1 MISAPS
7 YKYVIDQ
14 QPIGRELFRHFC
26 DTKLELKRAID
37 FLDAV
42 VRVVAVVITFN
53 NVLNNCELR
62 FWLAVVFLYIRY
74 HDRLMYFTILCKLCV
89 LICPN

>member
-14 QPIGRELFRHFC
+14 QPIGRELFRRFC

-42 VRVVAVVITFN
+42 VRVVAVVIIFITVMCSIVN
-53 NVLNNCELR
+53 
-62 FWLAVVFLYIRY
+62 
-74 HDRLMYFTILCKLCV
+74 
-89 LICPN
+89 